1 MLEAELKWLRSC
13 LAVPNGAS
21 AEVARDLYAG
31 SQPWLSEYERQKSE
45 GLDPLVNLDGSC
57 YGAEISKEV
66 VRDSGLCSWNHE
78 VQPAFGTVLLGQKS
92 LMSCH

>member
-45 GLDPLVNLDGSC
+45 AELMEPRSPTCIWYSPSWAEVSYVLPLTVATGFLAQRPI
-57 YGAEISKEV
+57 GAAV
-66 VRDSGLCSWNHE
+66 G
-78 VQPAFGTVLLGQKS
+78 QP
-92 LMSCH
+92 